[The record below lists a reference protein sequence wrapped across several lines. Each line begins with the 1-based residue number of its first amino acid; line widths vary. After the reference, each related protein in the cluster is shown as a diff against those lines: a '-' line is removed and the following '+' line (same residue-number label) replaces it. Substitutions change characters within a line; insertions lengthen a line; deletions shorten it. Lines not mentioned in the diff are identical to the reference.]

1 MDMENY
7 YNILIDTNFFFLP
20 FYENID
26 IIEEIKKILETNHI
40 LNYRLVTLK
49 KNIWEIE
56 NLMNK
61 AKSEKWKKI
70 YNLVLNYIRRNNIDI
85 LESEIE
91 ERTDRLIVKFALSN
105 KNTIVCTQDKILR
118 KILRKL
124 DIPVI
129 FYSHKSL
136 HILW

>member
-1 MDMENY
+1 MENY

>member
-70 YNLVLNYIRRNNIDI
+70 YNLVLNYIRKNNIDV